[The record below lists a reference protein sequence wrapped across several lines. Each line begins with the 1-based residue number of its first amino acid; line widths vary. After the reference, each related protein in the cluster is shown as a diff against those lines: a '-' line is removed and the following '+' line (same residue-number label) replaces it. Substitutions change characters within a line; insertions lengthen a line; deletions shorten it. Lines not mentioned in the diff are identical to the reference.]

1 METIDE
7 TALRNQAPLPNQCDC
22 GGRLEARPIS
32 QPRCQRMIAERT
44 PHTDRDNHLRV
55 VFDDERNAPAERYTI
70 CFEGRDTVVVAQ
82 PWESPAAVRQRV
94 LDTVAGMRAVIRRG
108 AWCGRDHYFATV
120 YAGIQPTE
128 QQKQEHMKDWI
139 TFCLFQL
146 ADPARNKDADSRVQ
160 ALITLSEL
168 HGLNQ
173 PRTVYVILPTLEQI
187 EAEIARRQVQ

>member
-1 METIDE
+1 MWPT
-7 TALRNQAPLPNQCDC
+7 QFAPE
-22 GGRLEARPIS
+22 RLSIKRQREVMLIVDKAVK
-32 QPRCQRMIAERT
+32 RMIF
-44 PHTDRDNHLRV
+44 PGNH
-55 VFDDERNAPAERYTI
+55 A
-70 CFEGRDTVVVAQ
+70 
-82 PWESPAAVRQRV
+82 
-94 LDTVAGMRAVIRRG
+94 TVAESL
-108 AWCGRDHYFATV
+108 HYLATV

-173 PRTVYVILPTLEQI
+173 PR
-187 EAEIARRQVQ
+187 